1 MLNEFIS
8 NEIVN
13 ALKAFKKRELSVKDV
28 YRFQK
33 CLLLFCF
40 LQTGGQRREVIV
52 NFAVDVSY
60 FINCIIPSTDTW
72 QNLALI
78 ENHVVHFTLDEKVQ
92 KRKTDRLTLPETVG
106 QLLRIWIE
114 DFRPKLVNKD
124 SHVLAVFVDKDG
136 APLCK
141 FSMT

>member
-60 FINCIIPSTDTW
+60 FINCIIPSTDT
-72 QNLALI
+72 
-78 ENHVVHFTLDEKVQ
+78 
-92 KRKTDRLTLPETVG
+92 
-106 QLLRIWIE
+106 
-114 DFRPKLVNKD
+114 
-124 SHVLAVFVDKDG
+124 
-136 APLCK
+136 
-141 FSMT
+141 